1 MGEIGGWYVLCP
13 KCRALSKGGDWY
25 ERHTN
30 VVVVKAFLLEME
42 DRLKKEVRVEADFQD
57 ECVEDKT
64 RDTAWHDPCGFE
76 TAEWNTEDFVV
87 YIEGKRI
94 VGWGMYWDYH
104 LDELWRIAKETGL
117 EVDGGSED
125 GRKGVH
131 Y

>member
-1 MGEIGGWYVLCP
+1 MEEIEGWYILCP

-30 VVVVKAFLLEME
+30 VVVVKAFLLEIE

-57 ECVEDKT
+57 ECIEDTT

-76 TAEWNTEDFVV
+76 TTEWNTEDFVV
-87 YIEGKRI
+87 HIEGKRI
-94 VGWGMYWDYH
+94 VGWGMYWDYY
-104 LDELWRIAKETGL
+104 LDELKRIAKETGL

-125 GRKGVH
+125 E
-131 Y
+131 